1 MRKLNQYG
9 AGLYMALHYK
19 EIRSEINFL
28 LRKHNFA
35 GALQAVI
42 NHLRS
47 LIVLQ
52 STDKICQHI
61 HFLGMIYG
69 RGNHYVK
76 YILENLFV
84 RSLGG
89 LRRISSVNTWA
100 VIEAQLPTPFL
111 EVLKGQQIHNLLKS
125 K

>member
-1 MRKLNQYG
+1 MKKLNQYR
-9 AGLYMALHYK
+9 AGLYMALHYR
-19 EIRSEINFL
+19 EIRTEINFL

-42 NHLRS
+42 NHLRH
-47 LIVLQ
+47 L
-52 STDKICQHI
+52 STERNIDKICQHI
-61 HFLGMIYG
+61 EFLGTIYG

-89 LRRISSVNTWA
+89 LQRISTVHTWT
-100 VIEAQLPTPFL
+100 VIEARLPVPFL
-111 EVLKGQQIHNLLKS
+111 EIRKGQQIHNLLIS

>member
-1 MRKLNQYG
+1 
-9 AGLYMALHYK
+9 MALHYK

-35 GALQAVI
+35 GVLQAVI
-42 NHLRS
+42 NHLRH
-47 LIVLQ
+47 LITVR

-61 HFLGMIYG
+61 EFLGTIYG
-69 RGNHYVK
+69 HGNQYVK

-89 LRRISSVNTWA
+89 LQRISTVHTWTL
-100 VIEAQLPTPFL
+100 IEARLPVTFL
-111 EVLKGQQIHNLLKS
+111 EIRKGQQIHNLFIS